1 MNIQEIERV
10 NDTVERLV
18 LHGELEKLTVSKHE
32 KILIGNALQVYIDH
46 NEAMLKDGYA
56 LGEGI
61 FIMEKSIAEAKELI
75 NKFKEW

>member
-1 MNIQEIERV
+1 MTEKKEP
-10 NDTVERLV
+10 VE
-18 LHGELEKLTVSKHE
+18 LTQHD
-32 KILIGNALQVYIDH
+32 KILIGNALQIYIDH

>member
-1 MNIQEIERV
+1 MIEKKES
-10 NDTVERLV
+10 VE
-18 LHGELEKLTVSKHE
+18 LTQHD
-32 KILIGNALQVYIDH
+32 KILIGNALQIYIDH

-56 LGEGI
+56 LGKGI